1 MSSSFSANKPLIAPS
16 ELRELQG
23 WLIWRYETHNGESKP
38 RKVPYYADGGRR
50 HGQQGGPDDRSKFD
64 LPGSFC
70 TKRIDRNW
78 LGKDLGHA
86 EEETDAG
93 ADCAAAAADRGCD
106 VSG

>member
-1 MSSSFSANKPLIAPS
+1 MDLFQ
-16 ELRELQG
+16 R
-23 WLIWRYETHNGESKP
+23 
-38 RKVPYYADGGRR
+38 PYLT
-50 HGQQGGPDDRSKFD
+50 D